1 VHLRAALAAVLLAS
15 AAQPAPAQDSAS
27 PVVTV
32 EGGEV
37 RGAPAD
43 DALVFRGIPFAA
55 PPTGDLRWRA
65 PQPVQPWSGVR
76 DASEPAPACLQHL
89 ESSAWNREQ
98 WLRASED
105 CLTLDVRTPDLSGKR
120 PVMVWIHGGSNRA
133 GSSGGPADSD
143 LTEHGV
149 VAVGLQYR
157 LGVLGFLSH
166 TALSA
171 EQGGASGNYGL
182 MDQIAALRWVKD
194 NIANF
199 GGDPDNVTIFGES
212 AGSQDVSLLLAAPEA
227 QGLFHKAIMQSGTP
241 GFGLTWRSLE
251 EAEAIGDQLG
261 DKAAAEGDLGKL
273 RALSPVALFALEAEL
288 ADPEADGNGMIFLR
302 TTIDGKVLPEA
313 PDRLIVNHAP
323 KPVII
328 GTDKVEFAA
337 DVPDDDLP
345 GWAGRFFGENA
356 SEALAAYRAEQSD
369 PRRGDIGTR
378 IISDATFHCPADRMA
393 DLLANAGWPVWRYEF
408 DIGEDG
414 GLTRHAYEIGWV
426 FERKPVGGGV
436 FMQDYWAALAVSG
449 DPNGET
455 PASAARP
462 KWQRWTAANPRQI
475 AFGEQR
481 TAMEPGKPRAALC
494 RFTENF

>member
-1 VHLRAALAAVLLAS
+1 
-15 AAQPAPAQDSAS
+15 
-27 PVVTV
+27 
-32 EGGEV
+32 
-37 RGAPAD
+37 
-43 DALVFRGIPFAA
+43 
-55 PPTGDLRWRA
+55 
-65 PQPVQPWSGVR
+65 
-76 DASEPAPACLQHL
+76 
-89 ESSAWNREQ
+89 
-98 WLRASED
+98 
-105 CLTLDVRTPDLSGKR
+105 
-120 PVMVWIHGGSNRA
+120 
-133 GSSGGPADSD
+133 
-143 LTEHGV
+143 
-149 VAVGLQYR
+149 
-157 LGVLGFLSH
+157 VLGFLSH